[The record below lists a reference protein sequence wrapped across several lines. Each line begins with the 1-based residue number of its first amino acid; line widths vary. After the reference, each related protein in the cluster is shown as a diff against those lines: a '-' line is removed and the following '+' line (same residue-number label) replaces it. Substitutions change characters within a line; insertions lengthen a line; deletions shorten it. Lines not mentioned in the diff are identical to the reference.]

1 MEGWCKMGVLS
12 NLTRSLQEQREYEN
26 AVAAVAKQ
34 EAMIEYLA
42 IMNDCEEILE
52 DNETESE
59 VSEDE

>member
-52 DNETESE
+52 DDETESE

>member
-1 MEGWCKMGVLS
+1 MGVLS

-52 DNETESE
+52 DDETESE